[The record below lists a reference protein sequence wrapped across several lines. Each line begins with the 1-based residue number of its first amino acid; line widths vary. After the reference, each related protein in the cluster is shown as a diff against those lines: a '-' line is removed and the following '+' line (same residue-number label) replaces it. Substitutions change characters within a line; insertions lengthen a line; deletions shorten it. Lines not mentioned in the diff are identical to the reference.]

1 VVTKPV
7 NPPVVKVR
15 VKTHAALIQSV
26 KQMRQQIDTL
36 QENYRLKQQVSKIL
50 QQQVMPP
57 LQSMQQAVQKLEQA
71 PNDQHNVQQQSE
83 ELRSSCLYITQQLED
98 LLTLGKEDSLWVNLF
113 DSDHS
118 VCSNLHIGNYWHRPL
133 YFGTR
138 KQAVKNELRFCI
150 IWGFEWLDV
159 SVIVTGQRA
168 TLRDMFTY

>member
-1 VVTKPV
+1 
-7 NPPVVKVR
+7 
-15 VKTHAALIQSV
+15 
-26 KQMRQQIDTL
+26 
-36 QENYRLKQQVSKIL
+36 
-50 QQQVMPP
+50 
-57 LQSMQQAVQKLEQA
+57 MQQAVKKLEQA
-71 PNDQHNVQQQSE
+71 PNDQQNVQQQSE

-98 LLTLGKEDSLWVNLF
+98 LLALGKEDSLWVNLF

>member
-98 LLTLGKEDSLWVNLF
+98 LLTLGKEDSL
-113 DSDHS
+113 
-118 VCSNLHIGNYWHRPL
+118 
-133 YFGTR
+133 
-138 KQAVKNELRFCI
+138 
-150 IWGFEWLDV
+150 
-159 SVIVTGQRA
+159 
-168 TLRDMFTY
+168 